1 MNLFLDELR
10 LRQEGLLKRRS
21 KECLKY
27 NKDKQCI
34 DMIDKMLDNISKRI
48 TYIVHQILLN
58 DYKLTKEDQDFLI
71 QIIKDETQFKDWYR
85 E

>member
-71 QIIKDETQFKDWYR
+71 
-85 E
+85 